1 MASTKKTTAAKKVEA
16 PIDNRETFVSL
27 QKSFADSD
35 MPVEEK
41 LKTLYELQAAD
52 SEIDKIIQLRGELP
66 AEVAALE
73 AEIATLKE
81 RSAAIS
87 AILDQFNRNIADA
100 KLSISEHESIIEKY
114 QRQLESIQ
122 NSREYDSLNKEIE
135 NQELLRQID
144 EKTINDTRYEIGA
157 KKAELD
163 EIKDRLNIRGE
174 DLKAKKEELDTIVEE
189 TAKEEA
195 VLRARRDECAAKIDA
210 RTMSAYERIRASVHN
225 HLAVVGIYNGDS
237 CGGCFNTI
245 TPQRRVEIASNRK
258 LIICE
263 HCGRIIINPE
273 FDQK

>member
-1 MASTKKTTAAKKVEA
+1 MATTKKTTAAKKVEA

-41 LKTLYELQAAD
+41 LKTLYQLQAAD
-52 SEIDKIIQLRGELP
+52 SEIDKILQLRGELP

-73 AEIATLKE
+73 EEISTLKE
-81 RSAAIS
+81 RSAAL
-87 AILDQFNRNIADA
+87 AAVVDQLNRNIADA

-114 QRQLESIQ
+114 QRQLETIA

-144 EKTINDTRYEIGA
+144 EKTIGDTRFEIGA
-157 KKAELD
+157 KKSEADEL
-163 EIKDRLNIRGE
+163 KDRLSIRQE
-174 DLKAKKEELDTIVEE
+174 DLKAKKEELENIVEE

-195 VLRARRDECAAKIDA
+195 VLRARREECAAKIDA
-210 RTMSAYERIRASVHN
+210 RTMSAYERIRESVHN

-263 HCGRIIINPE
+263 HCGRIIINPDFE
-273 FDQK
+273 

>member
-41 LKTLYELQAAD
+41 LKTLYQLQAAD

-73 AEIATLKE
+73 EEITALKE
-81 RSAAIS
+81 RSASIS
-87 AILDQFNRNIADA
+87 ALIDQFNRNIADA
-100 KLSISEHESIIEKY
+100 KLAIAEHESQIEKY
-114 QRQLESIQ
+114 QRQLESIA
-122 NSREYDSLNKEIE
+122 NSREYDSLSKEIE
-135 NQELLRQID
+135 NQELLRQIG
-144 EKTINDTRYEIGA
+144 EKTISDTRLKISEA
-157 KKAELD
+157 KADLD
-163 EIKDRLNIRGE
+163 EVKERLNIRLE
-174 DLKAKKEELDTIVEE
+174 DLKAKKAELETIVEE

-195 VLRARRDECAAKIDA
+195 VLRARREECAAKIDA

-263 HCGRIIINPE
+263 HCGRIIINPDFE
-273 FDQK
+273 

>member
-1 MASTKKTTAAKKVEA
+1 MASTKKPTAAKKAET

-41 LKTLYELQAAD
+41 LKTLYQLQAAD

-66 AEVAALE
+66 AEVNALE
-73 AEIATLKE
+73 EEIAQLKE

-87 AILDQFNRNIADA
+87 AVVDQMNRNIADA
-100 KLSISEHESIIEKY
+100 KLSIAEHESTIEKY
-114 QRQLESIQ
+114 QRQLETIS

-144 EKTINDTRYEIGA
+144 EKTINDTRFEIGS

-163 EIKDRLNIRGE
+163 EIKDRLTIRLE
-174 DLKAKKEELDTIVEE
+174 DLKAKKEELDNIVES

-195 VLRARRDECAAKIDA
+195 VLRERRDACAAKIDD

-225 HLAVVGIYNGDS
+225 HLAVVSLYNGDS

-245 TPQRRVEIASNRK
+245 TPQRRVEISSNRK

-263 HCGRIIINPE
+263 HCGRIIINPDFE
-273 FDQK
+273 

>member
-1 MASTKKTTAAKKVEA
+1 MASTKKTPAAAKAEA
-16 PIDNRETFVSL
+16 PIDQRETFVSL

-41 LKTLYELQAAD
+41 LKTLYQLQEAD

-73 AEIATLKE
+73 DEIATLKE
-81 RSAAIS
+81 RSAGIS
-87 AILDQFNRNIADA
+87 AVIDQLNRNIADA
-100 KLSISEHESIIEKY
+100 KLSIAEHEGIIQKY
-114 QRQLESIQ
+114 QRQLETIS

-144 EKTINDTRYEIGA
+144 EKTINDTRYEIGTR
-157 KKAELD
+157 KAELD
-163 EIKDRLNIRGE
+163 ELKDRLGIRLE
-174 DLKAKKEELDTIVEE
+174 DLKAKKQELENIVEE

-195 VLRARRDECAAKIDA
+195 VLRERREACAAKIDA

-245 TPQRRVEIASNRK
+245 TPQRRVEIGSNRK

-263 HCGRIIINPE
+263 HCGRIIINPD
-273 FDQK
+273 FDA

>member
-1 MASTKKTTAAKKVEA
+1 MASTKKPAAAVKVEA
-16 PIDNRETFVSL
+16 PIDQRETFVSL
-27 QKSFADSD
+27 QKNFADSD

-41 LKTLYELQAAD
+41 LKTLYQLQEAD

-87 AILDQFNRNIADA
+87 AIVDQFNRNIADA
-100 KLSISEHESIIEKY
+100 KHSISEHESIIEKY
-114 QRQLESIQ
+114 QRQLETIS

-144 EKTINDTRYEIGA
+144 EKTINDTRFEIGA

-163 EIKDRLNIRGE
+163 EIKDRLAIRME
-174 DLKAKKEELDTIVEE
+174 DLKAKKEELENIVEE

-210 RTMSAYERIRASVHN
+210 RTMSAYERIRESVHN

-245 TPQRRVEIASNRK
+245 TPQRRVEIGSNRK

-263 HCGRIIINPE
+263 HCGRIIINPD
-273 FDQK
+273 FDK

>member
-114 QRQLESIQ
+114 QRQLETIS

>member
-1 MASTKKTTAAKKVEA
+1 MASTKKSPAVKKVEA

-35 MPVEEK
+35 MSVEEK
-41 LKTLYELQAAD
+41 LKTLYALQAAD

-73 AEIATLKE
+73 EEIATLKE

-87 AILDQFNRNIADA
+87 AVIDQMNRNIADA
-100 KLSISEHESIIEKY
+100 KLSIAEHENIIAKY

-135 NQELLRQID
+135 NQELLHQID
-144 EKTINDTRYEIGA
+144 EKTINDTRFEIGN

-163 EIKDRLNIRGE
+163 EVKDRLALRTD
-174 DLKAKKEELDTIVEE
+174 DLKAKKEELETIVED
-189 TAKEEA
+189 TAKEEK
-195 VLRARRDECAAKIDA
+195 VLRERRDECAAKIDA
-210 RTMSAYERIRASVHN
+210 RTMSAYERIRESVHN

-237 CGGCFNTI
+237 CGGCFSTI
-245 TPQRRVEIASNRK
+245 TPQRRIEISGNRK
-258 LIICE
+258 LVICE
-263 HCGRIIINPE
+263 HCGRIIINPDFSE
-273 FDQK
+273 

>member
-1 MASTKKTTAAKKVEA
+1 MATTKKPTAAKKVEA

-41 LKTLYELQAAD
+41 LKTLYQLQAAD

-73 AEIATLKE
+73 EEISTLKE
-81 RSAAIS
+81 RSAALS
-87 AILDQFNRNIADA
+87 AVVDQLNRNIADA

-114 QRQLESIQ
+114 QRQLETIA

-144 EKTINDTRYEIGA
+144 EKTINDTRFEIGA
-157 KKAELD
+157 KKSEADEL
-163 EIKDRLNIRGE
+163 KDRLTIRQE
-174 DLKAKKEELDTIVEE
+174 DLKAKKEELENIVEE

-195 VLRARRDECAAKIDA
+195 VLRARREECAAKIDA
-210 RTMSAYERIRASVHN
+210 RTMSAYERIRESVHN

-263 HCGRIIINPE
+263 HCGRIIINPDFE
-273 FDQK
+273 Q

>member
-1 MASTKKTTAAKKVEA
+1 MASTKKNTAAKVQA

-41 LKTLYELQAAD
+41 LKTLYQQQAAD

-73 AEIATLKE
+73 EEIAGLKE

-87 AILDQFNRNIADA
+87 AVIDQLNRNIADA
-100 KLSISEHESIIEKY
+100 KLAIAEHESIIEKY
-114 QRQLESIQ
+114 QRQLETIS

-135 NQELLRQID
+135 NQELLRQIG
-144 EKTINDTRYEIGA
+144 EKTINDTRYEIGN
-157 KKAELD
+157 KKSELD
-163 EIKDRLNIRGE
+163 DLKDRLNIRTE
-174 DLKAKKEELDTIVEE
+174 DLAAKKLELENIVEE

-195 VLRARRDECAAKIDA
+195 VLRERREECAAKIDA

-225 HLAVVGIYNGDS
+225 RLAVVGIYNGDS

-245 TPQRRVEIASNRK
+245 TPQRRVEIASNKK

-263 HCGRIIINPE
+263 HCGRIIINPDFAE
-273 FDQK
+273 

>member
-1 MASTKKTTAAKKVEA
+1 MATTKKTTAAKKVEA

-41 LKTLYELQAAD
+41 LKTLYQLQAAD
-52 SEIDKIIQLRGELP
+52 SEIDKILQLRGELP

-73 AEIATLKE
+73 
-81 RSAAIS
+81 
-87 AILDQFNRNIADA
+87 
-100 KLSISEHESIIEKY
+100 EHESVIEKY
-114 QRQLESIQ
+114 QRQLETIA

-144 EKTINDTRYEIGA
+144 EKTINDTRFEIGS
-157 KKAELD
+157 KKAEAEEL
-163 EIKDRLNIRGE
+163 KDRLTIRQE
-174 DLKAKKEELDTIVEE
+174 DLKAKKEELENIVEE

-195 VLRARRDECAAKIDA
+195 VLRARREECAAKIDA
-210 RTMSAYERIRASVHN
+210 RTMSAYERIRESVHN

-245 TPQRRVEIASNRK
+245 TPQRRVEIASNKK

-263 HCGRIIINPE
+263 HCGRIIINPDFE
-273 FDQK
+273 

>member
-1 MASTKKTTAAKKVEA
+1 MATTKKPTAAKKVEA

-41 LKTLYELQAAD
+41 LKTLYQLQAAD
-52 SEIDKIIQLRGELP
+52 SEIDKILQLRGELP

-73 AEIATLKE
+73 EEISTLKE
-81 RSAAIS
+81 RSAALS
-87 AILDQFNRNIADA
+87 AVVDQLNRNIADA

-114 QRQLESIQ
+114 QRQLETIA

-144 EKTINDTRYEIGA
+144 EKTINDTRFEIGA
-157 KKAELD
+157 KKSEADEL
-163 EIKDRLNIRGE
+163 KDRLNIRQE
-174 DLKAKKEELDTIVEE
+174 DLKAKKEELETIVEE

-195 VLRARRDECAAKIDA
+195 VLRARREECAAKIDA
-210 RTMSAYERIRASVHN
+210 RTMSAYERIRESVHN

-263 HCGRIIINPE
+263 HCGRIIINPDFE
-273 FDQK
+273 

>member
-1 MASTKKTTAAKKVEA
+1 MATTKKPTAAKKVEA

-41 LKTLYELQAAD
+41 LKTLYQLQAAD
-52 SEIDKIIQLRGELP
+52 SEIDKILQLRGELP

-73 AEIATLKE
+73 EEISTLKE
-81 RSAAIS
+81 RSAAL
-87 AILDQFNRNIADA
+87 AAVVDQLNRNIADA
-100 KLSISEHESIIEKY
+100 KLSISEHESVIEKY
-114 QRQLESIQ
+114 QRQLESIA

-144 EKTINDTRYEIGA
+144 EKTINDTRFEIGA
-157 KKAELD
+157 KKSEADEL
-163 EIKDRLNIRGE
+163 KDRLTIRQE
-174 DLKAKKEELDTIVEE
+174 DLKAKKEELENIVEE

-195 VLRARRDECAAKIDA
+195 VLRARREECAAKIDA
-210 RTMSAYERIRASVHN
+210 RTMSAYERIRESVHN

-273 FDQK
+273 FDA

>member
-1 MASTKKTTAAKKVEA
+1 MASTKKTPAAAKKVEA

-41 LKTLYELQAAD
+41 LKTLYKLQEAD

-66 AEVAALE
+66 AEVSALE
-73 AEIATLKE
+73 EEIASLKE

-87 AILDQFNRNIADA
+87 AIIDQFNRNIAEA
-100 KLSISEHESIIEKY
+100 KLSIAEHESIIEKY

-144 EKTINDTRYEIGA
+144 EKTISDTRFEIGGKKAELEEIKDRLSIRTDDLKA
-157 KKAELD
+157 KKAEL
-163 EIKDRLNIRGE
+163 E
-174 DLKAKKEELDTIVEE
+174 TIVEE
-189 TAKEEA
+189 TAKEEK
-195 VLRARRDECAAKIDA
+195 VLRERRDECAARIDA

-245 TPQRRVEIASNRK
+245 TPQRRVEIGSNRK

-263 HCGRIIINPE
+263 HCGRIIINPDFE
-273 FDQK
+273 

>member
-1 MASTKKTTAAKKVEA
+1 MASTKKTPAASKVEA

-27 QKSFADSD
+27 QKNFADSD

-41 LKTLYELQAAD
+41 LKTLYDLQAAD

-87 AILDQFNRNIADA
+87 AVIDQFNRNIADA
-100 KLSISEHESIIEKY
+100 KLSIAEHESVIEKY
-114 QRQLESIQ
+114 QRQLDTIQ

-144 EKTINDTRYEIGA
+144 EKTINDSRYEIGA
-157 KKAELD
+157 KKAEL
-163 EIKDRLNIRGE
+163 E
-174 DLKAKKEELDTIVEE
+174 TIVEE
-189 TAKEEA
+189 TAKEET
-195 VLRARRDECAAKIDA
+195 VLRERRDACAAKIDN
-210 RTMSAYERIRASVHN
+210 RTMSAYERIRASVNN

-263 HCGRIIINPE
+263 HCGRIIINPDFE
-273 FDQK
+273 

>member
-1 MASTKKTTAAKKVEA
+1 MATTKKTTAAKVQA
-16 PIDNRETFVSL
+16 PIDNHETFVSL

-41 LKTLYELQAAD
+41 LRTLYQLQAAD

-66 AEVAALE
+66 AEVQALEEEIASKKERCAAL
-73 AEIATLKE
+73 
-81 RSAAIS
+81 AAV
-87 AILDQFNRNIADA
+87 LDQFNRNIADA
-100 KLSISEHESIIEKY
+100 KLSIAEHEGLIEKY
-114 QRQLESIQ
+114 EHQRANVA
-122 NSREYDSLNKEIE
+122 NSREYDSLSKEIE
-135 NQELLRQID
+135 NQGLLRQIA
-144 EKTINDTRYEIGA
+144 EKTITDTRAAIAE

-163 EIKDRLNIRGE
+163 ALKEGLAIREE
-174 DLKAKKEELDTIVEE
+174 DLEAKRKELESIVEE

-195 VLRARRDECAAKIDA
+195 ALRAHRDECAAKIDA

-263 HCGRIIINPE
+263 HCGRIIINPD
-273 FDQK
+273 FQQ

>member
-1 MASTKKTTAAKKVEA
+1 MATTKKTTAAKKVEA

-41 LKTLYELQAAD
+41 LKTLYQLQAAD
-52 SEIDKIIQLRGELP
+52 SEIDKILQLRGELP

-73 AEIATLKE
+73 EEISTLKE
-81 RSAAIS
+81 RSAAL
-87 AILDQFNRNIADA
+87 AAVVDQLNRNIADA

-114 QRQLESIQ
+114 QRQLETIA

-144 EKTINDTRYEIGA
+144 EKTINDTRFEIGA
-157 KKAELD
+157 KKSEADEL
-163 EIKDRLNIRGE
+163 KDRLTIRQE
-174 DLKAKKEELDTIVEE
+174 DLKAKKEELENIVEE

-195 VLRARRDECAAKIDA
+195 VLRARREECAAKIDA
-210 RTMSAYERIRASVHN
+210 RTMSAYERIRESVHN

-263 HCGRIIINPE
+263 HCGRIIINPDFE
-273 FDQK
+273 

>member
-1 MASTKKTTAAKKVEA
+1 MATKKTTAAQKAQA

-35 MPVEEK
+35 MSVEEK
-41 LKTLYELQAAD
+41 LRTLYQLQAAD
-52 SEIDKIIQLRGELP
+52 SEIDKIIQLRGALP
-66 AEVAALE
+66 AEVEALE
-73 AEIATLKE
+73 GEISALKE
-81 RSAAIS
+81 RSASIA
-87 AILDQFNRNIADA
+87 AVVDQLNRNIADA
-100 KLSISEHESIIEKY
+100 KLSIAEHENIIQKY
-114 QRQLESIQ
+114 QHQLETIT

-135 NQELLRQID
+135 NQDLLRQID
-144 EKTINDTRYEIGA
+144 EKTINDTRYEIGEKKAELDDIKDRLTIREEDLAA
-157 KKAELD
+157 KKAEL
-163 EIKDRLNIRGE
+163 E
-174 DLKAKKEELDTIVEE
+174 TIVEE

-195 VLRARRDECAAKIDA
+195 VLRERREECAAKIDA

-263 HCGRIIINPE
+263 HCGRIIINPD
-273 FDQK
+273 FDQQ